1 MVVLKESS
9 KGDYGVKATEVLMNE
24 HRVIERVLTAL
35 ERASTRLSNGQD
47 VYLRFYAG
55 AIVFIKNFAD
65 GCHHQKEEGILFPAM
80 IENGLSRETGPVAVM
95 LAEHEEGRR
104 LTQKIRQSLE
114 RFQGGDDTARNE
126 LIKNSLA
133 YTKVLRQH
141 IHKEDNILFPM
152 ADKLIPAEQQQQISE
167 AFKLLE
173 HDESGEDVH
182 EKYLGLAV
190 RLENECLR

>member
-1 MVVLKESS
+1 MVVLNESS
-9 KGDYGVKATEVLMNE
+9 KGDSAVKATQVLMDE

-35 ERASTRLSNGQD
+35 ERASTRLNNGQD
-47 VYLRFYAG
+47 VYLRFFAG
-55 AIVFIKNFAD
+55 TIVFIKNFAD

-80 IENGLSRETGPVAVM
+80 IENGLSREAGPVAVM

-114 RFQGGDDTARNE
+114 RYQGGDDSARKE
-126 LIKNSLA
+126 LANNSLA
-133 YTKVLRQH
+133 YTKLLRQH

-152 ADKLIPAEQQQQISE
+152 ADKLIPSEQQQQISE

-173 HDESGEDVH
+173 HDETGEDVH

-190 RLENECLR
+190 RLESECLR

>member
-1 MVVLKESS
+1 VVLNEGS

-35 ERASTRLSNGQD
+35 ERAATRLSNGQD
-47 VYLRFYAG
+47 VYLRFFAG

-80 IENGLSRETGPVAVM
+80 VENGLSRETGPVAVM

-152 ADKLIPAEQQQQISE
+152 ADKLIPAEQQQQLSE

>member
-1 MVVLKESS
+1 MS
-9 KGDYGVKATEVLMNE
+9 KGDYGVKATEELMQE

-35 ERASTRLSNGQD
+35 ERAATRLSKGQD
-47 VYLRFYAG
+47 VYLRFFAG
-55 AIVFIKNFAD
+55 TTVFIKNFAD
-65 GCHHQKEEGILFPAM
+65 GYHHQKEEGILFPAM

-104 LTQKIRQSLE
+104 LTQKMRQSLE
-114 RFQGGDDTARNE
+114 RLQGCEDPARNE
-126 LIKNSLA
+126 LVQNATGYIKL
-133 YTKVLRQH
+133 LRQH
-141 IHKEDNILFPM
+141 IYKEDNILFPM
-152 ADKLIPAEQQQQISE
+152 ADKVIPADQQQQITE

-173 HDESGEDVH
+173 RDETGEDVH

>member
-1 MVVLKESS
+1 M
-9 KGDYGVKATEVLMNE
+9 KATEELMQE

-35 ERASTRLSNGQD
+35 ERAATRLSKGQD
-47 VYLRFYAG
+47 VYLRFFAG
-55 AIVFIKNFAD
+55 TTVFIKNFAD

-104 LTQKIRQSLE
+104 LTQKMRQSLE
-114 RFQGGDDTARNE
+114 KLQGCDDAARNE
-126 LIKNSLA
+126 LVQNALGYIKL
-133 YTKVLRQH
+133 LRQH
-141 IHKEDNILFPM
+141 IYKEDNILFPM
-152 ADKLIPAEQQQQISE
+152 ADKVIPTEQQQQITE

-173 HDESGEDVH
+173 HDETGEDVH

-190 RLENECLR
+190 RLESECLR